1 MKSKPIENVNEN
13 IVKDNPLTADDLLGI
28 GEKQDER
35 FKFASTLYQGIETT
49 TDIPNKEVKL
59 IVRLN
64 YFAEECSKYEVDAKL
79 PKISEIVDKA
89 LDTYYKLRI
98 SAKREGRKEAIQF
111 LTSTTEQE
119 ENKKGILNRFLRS

>member
-13 IVKDNPLTADDLLGI
+13 IVKDNSLSAEDLLGI

-35 FKFASTLYQGIETT
+35 FKFASNLYMGIQTI
-49 TDIPNKEVKL
+49 TDIPNKEIKL

-64 YFAEECSKYEVDAKL
+64 YFSKECSKYEVNDKL
-79 PKISEIVDKA
+79 PKISEIVDEA

-111 LTSTTEQE
+111 LTSTTNEE
-119 ENKKGILNRFLRS
+119 ENKKGILNRFLRT